1 MQAKISTSETEIK
14 ALTDRLEAAERLNEQ
29 LVTRNRDLE
38 ISAHLAAQAPQA
50 QLASTSLAIE
60 HHMPDSLS
68 VSLCA
73 LCIWKVRSN
82 IVQ

>member
-1 MQAKISTSETEIK
+1 MQAKISTSEQEIK

-50 QLASTSLAIE
+50 QLASTSLAAE
-60 HHMPDSLS
+60 NNMPTS
-68 VSLCA
+68 VCVGLCA
-73 LCIWKVRSN
+73 LCI
-82 IVQ
+82 

>member
-50 QLASTSLAIE
+50 QLVSTSLAAE
-60 HHMPDSLS
+60 DVDAKALVCRLVCTLS
-68 VSLCA
+68 MKSEE
-73 LCIWKVRSN
+73 
-82 IVQ
+82 